1 MKRYDY
7 YESPCGRMLL
17 VADGEALCGAYFV
30 GQKHFREIDG
40 DWRRD
45 PRAAPLAQARREL
58 DEYFAGKRTE
68 FDVPLAAEGTPFQR
82 TVWKAIA
89 GVGFGQTI
97 SYAELARRAGRP
109 GGARAAGAATGR
121 NPIGVIVP
129 CHRIVG
135 ADGSLTSYAG
145 GIDKKIALLELEGR
159 ARSAGRRQ
167 AA

>member
-7 YESPCGRMLL
+7 YDSPCGRMLL

-30 GQKHFREIDG
+30 GQKHMRETDA
-40 DWRRD
+40 DWVRD
-45 PRAAPLAQARREL
+45 PGSPVIARTKRQL
-58 DEYFAGKRTE
+58 DEYFQGKRKS
-68 FDVPLAAEGTPFQR
+68 FDMPLAAAGTPFQR
-82 TVWKAIA
+82 AVWKAIA

-121 NPIGVIVP
+121 NPIGIIVP

-135 ADGSLTSYAG
+135 ADGSLTGYAG
-145 GIDKKIALLELEGR
+145 GMDKKRALLALEGGL
-159 ARSAGRRQ
+159 GR
-167 AA
+167 